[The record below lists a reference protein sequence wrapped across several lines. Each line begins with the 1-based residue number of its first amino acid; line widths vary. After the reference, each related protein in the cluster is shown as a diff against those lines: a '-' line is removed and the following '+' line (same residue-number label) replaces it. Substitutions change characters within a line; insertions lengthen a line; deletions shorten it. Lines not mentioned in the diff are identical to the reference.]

1 MVNELLII
9 GVLFLG
15 ALLLLYAMGVP
26 VGIAMGFTS
35 VIVLASPYGPPFN
48 LNTISNSLLF
58 GLNSFALLAI
68 PFYLILGRL
77 MNRMGFTEDIFNF
90 ANSLVGWLRG
100 GIGQVNILASM
111 LFAGMSG
118 TATADAAGLGRV
130 EYAAMK
136 KYGYDDDLAIGVTGG
151 SSIIGPI
158 IPPSVAVIIYAVL
171 AEESIGALFLAGILP
186 GILVGTALMVLL
198 YIMVRR
204 RGMERTEKF
213 DPRLIGS
220 TFKNA
225 IPALVIPVLVVGGI
239 LGGLFTATEAGA
251 VAVLYTLGVGVVWG
265 DINLTGF
272 YEEARDSAVE
282 TFSLTFIIGMASLY
296 GLVALQLRIPIL
308 LIDAISGV
316 TGDPTITILLLA
328 GMLLIVGTFMEP
340 LAAITLLV
348 PVILPVLSAVGIDPI
363 HFGMIMILTLMIGLL
378 TPPFGVILFVL
389 DKVTPVSLE
398 DIMVYI
404 VPFYIPILVVLV
416 LIIFIPEIVTFIPDQ
431 LMG

>member
-1 MVNELLII
+1 MVNELAII
-9 GVLFLG
+9 GLLFLG
-15 ALLLLYAMGVP
+15 TLLVLYAMGVP
-26 VGIAMGFTS
+26 VAVAMGMTS
-35 VIVLASPYGPPFN
+35 VVVLVSPYGPEFN
-48 LNTISNSLLF
+48 PNTIANSLLF

-68 PFYLILGRL
+68 PFYLLLGRL
-77 MNRMGFTEDIFNF
+77 MNRLGFTEDIFEF
-90 ANSLVGWLRG
+90 ANSLAGWLRG

-186 GILVGTALMVLL
+186 GILVGVALMVLL

-204 RGMERTEKF
+204 RGMERTERF

-220 TFKNA
+220 TFVQA
-225 IPALVIPVLVVGGI
+225 IPALVVPVLIIGGI

-251 VAVLYTLGVGVVWG
+251 VAVLYTLGVAAVWG
-265 DINLTGF
+265 DMDLGGLYQET
-272 YEEARDSAVE
+272 RDSAIE

-296 GLVALQLRIPIL
+296 GLVALQLKIPIL
-308 LIDAISGV
+308 LVDSISSV
-316 TGDPTITILLLA
+316 TQDPTITLLLLVV
-328 GMLLIVGTFMEP
+328 MLLVIGTFMEP

-348 PVILPVLSAVGIDPI
+348 PVILPVLTVVGIDPI
-363 HFGMIMILTLMIGLL
+363 HFGMVMILTLMVGLL

-398 DIMVYI
+398 DIMVY
-404 VPFYIPILVVLV
+404 VLPFYLPIVLV
-416 LIIFIPEIVTFIPDQ
+416 LLLIIFFPELVTFIPNE